1 MISMAAMGALMP
13 AISAGLQLAS
23 AAVTKEKEVS
33 EINVYVDRAQ
43 RFADLFNP
51 DKREAAYGSL
61 FAEMQT
67 LCAKKGITPS
77 VPWWDEAKQEG
88 SPCLSIP
95 LATLKELMDA
105 ATR

>member
-1 MISMAAMGALMP
+1 MAAIGALMP

-23 AAVTKEKEVS
+23 AAVTKEQ
-33 EINVYVDRAQ
+33 EIGAVNVYVDRSQ
-43 RFADLFNP
+43 RIADLFNP
-51 DKREAAYGSL
+51 DKREAAYASL

-67 LCAKKGITPS
+67 LIAKKGITPTA
-77 VPWWDEAKQEG
+77 PYWDETKQEG